1 MKDCLYKYTSSDKF
15 CFECEKAYFD
25 MNGFFNFHAY
35 TLHLIYLM
43 MMKKSFFILTAAYQF
58 DDNTEC

>member
-15 CFECEKAYFD
+15 CFECEKASFD
-25 MNGFFNFHAY
+25 MNGFLSFHAY
-35 TLHLIYLM
+35 NLHLIYLM
-43 MMKKSFFILTAAYQF
+43 MKKRFFILTAAYQF